1 LDYQAKTAVIT
12 GAASGIGRA
21 LAVEMA
27 RKGASLAISDVEGA
41 GLKQTAGLCE
51 QAGGGAARVVT
62 YDVDVADRKAV
73 LEHAEEVAA
82 TFGSVNMVFN
92 NAGVAVSATVV
103 EMSFEDLD
111 WLLGIDLFGVI
122 NATKAFLPHLI
133 ASGDGNLINISS
145 VFGLIAP
152 ATQSAYCTAK
162 FGVRG
167 FTEALRQEMIIARSP
182 VTVHCVHPGGVRT
195 GIVRNARLARG
206 GNEAK
211 EKLARQF
218 DRVARTAPEK
228 AAQTILA
235 GVERNKAR
243 ILVGP
248 DAYVVAAI
256 PRLVG
261 ANYEALFARL
271 GRRLLARGDAR

>member
-1 LDYQAKTAVIT
+1 LRYQGKTAVIT
-12 GAASGIGRA
+12 GAASGIGQA
-21 LAVEMA
+21 LAVEVA
-27 RKGASLAISDVEGA
+27 RKGASLAISDVDGA
-41 GLKQTAGLCE
+41 GLKHTAALCS
-51 QAGGGAARVVT
+51 QAGRDAGKVVT
-62 YDVDVADRKAV
+62 YDLDVADRQAV
-73 LEHAEEVAA
+73 LEHAEKVAA

-92 NAGVAVSATVV
+92 NAGVAVSATVL

-111 WLLGIDLFGVI
+111 WLLGIDLYGVI

-145 VFGLIAP
+145 VFGLVAP
-152 ATQSAYCTAK
+152 ASQSAYCTAK

-167 FTEALRQEMIIARSP
+167 FTEALRQEMIMARSP

-195 GIVRNARLARG
+195 NIVRSARLAPRATDA
-206 GNEAK
+206 EQ
-211 EKLARQF
+211 ELARQF
-218 DRVARTAPEK
+218 DRAARTTPEK

-248 DAYVVAAI
+248 DAYLIAAI

-261 ANYEALFARL
+261 AHYEAVFARL
-271 GRRLLARGDAR
+271 GRRLQARGDAR